1 MKDKTYVHWSACWE
15 AECKRVAAAVLGC
28 AVITVAALLAPRRL
42 QTRYSKSATPA
53 AQAATLVKA
62 FCAGGDSAA
71 SANRSVQLDTL
82 DLLLPTP
89 HSRRPPRRRC
99 RRRQKGRN
107 RRPPRR
113 AAAPP
118 VTVRADSAGF
128 G

>member
-28 AVITVAALLAPRRL
+28 AVITQWPLSLRHAVCRLATP
-42 QTRYSKSATPA
+42 SATPA

-89 HSRRPPRRRC
+89 HSRRPPRRRAAAVA
-99 RRRQKGRN
+99 
-107 RRPPRR
+107 RR
-113 AAAPP
+113 AA
-118 VTVRADSAGF
+118 TAGRP
-128 G
+128 GGPRHRR